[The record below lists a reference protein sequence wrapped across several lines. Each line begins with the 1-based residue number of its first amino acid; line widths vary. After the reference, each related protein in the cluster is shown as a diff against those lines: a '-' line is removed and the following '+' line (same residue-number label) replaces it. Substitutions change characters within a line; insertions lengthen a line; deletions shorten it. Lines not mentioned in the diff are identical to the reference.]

1 MGIAKVAAQ
10 ASTVSL
16 GVSAVLPSAAVIEN
30 AVTNAMI
37 LGAPSRD
44 WWAKQ
49 SADAAFKFS
58 QEVRQGIAA
67 SETIGQI
74 TQRAL
79 KVLDTTQAG
88 ARALV
93 HTSVSTVANEA
104 RMAVYE
110 ANDDII
116 KRYRALA
123 TLDTSTCMQCAPY
136 DGLEWEKDRTPIG
149 HSLPFPTY
157 PKHINCLTGDS
168 LISAADDITGH
179 SKRWFDGEVIVIKT
193 AGDRTLTC
201 TPNHPILTSSG
212 WVAAGLLDVGGD
224 VITDSFGKGG
234 GLGDGNHKDVPAR
247 IEDVVGSLLSTGQMV
262 PVPMPVSP
270 KDFHG
275 DGVGSDVAV
284 VYSES
289 FLSGDDNSASGKHLG
304 ECHLCG
310 GLLDGSSSFLGIGG
324 SDEPAKFG
332 GSTTNGFMG
341 GACEEESIFGAG
353 IRHSSEL
360 LLASVSGLDSS
371 VPESAGNTGPTK
383 THVGGDTGHA
393 NPVIKQAFGLY
404 NIDVNLLSSS
414 ADSGAVEA
422 VDDDANI
429 AANLAGE
436 LLAGNPISVSTDK
449 IVDVKREFFSGHVY
463 NLETVKGWY
472 VSNGIITHN
481 CRCLLIG
488 RVTTGEPGGGRATAG
503 GPVSAKTTFSDW
515 LGRQSSEKQTEIL
528 GKGRAELYQSG
539 KITLSDVVNGRGSPL
554 SVKQLQAKYQ

>member
-1 MGIAKVAAQ
+1 MTVAIDKAIELQLDIQRVAVSAQADVIAVLKKLQRELLAEIAGANYTTWRKARIESQLLQIKRTMAQYYGQAAAVSQEASMGIAKVAAQ

-16 GVSAVLPSAAVIEN
+16 GTAAVLPSAAVIER

-123 TLDTSTCMQCAPY
+123 TLDAHTCLICAPL

-157 PKHINCLTGDS
+157 PKHI
-168 LISAADDITGH
+168 
-179 SKRWFDGEVIVIKT
+179 
-193 AGDRTLTC
+193 
-201 TPNHPILTSSG
+201 
-212 WVAAGLLDVGGD
+212 
-224 VITDSFGKGG
+224 
-234 GLGDGNHKDVPAR
+234 
-247 IEDVVGSLLSTGQMV
+247 
-262 PVPMPVSP
+262 
-270 KDFHG
+270 
-275 DGVGSDVAV
+275 
-284 VYSES
+284 
-289 FLSGDDNSASGKHLG
+289 
-304 ECHLCG
+304 
-310 GLLDGSSSFLGIGG
+310 
-324 SDEPAKFG
+324 
-332 GSTTNGFMG
+332 
-341 GACEEESIFGAG
+341 
-353 IRHSSEL
+353 
-360 LLASVSGLDSS
+360 
-371 VPESAGNTGPTK
+371 
-383 THVGGDTGHA
+383 
-393 NPVIKQAFGLY
+393 
-404 NIDVNLLSSS
+404 
-414 ADSGAVEA
+414 
-422 VDDDANI
+422 
-429 AANLAGE
+429 
-436 LLAGNPISVSTDK
+436 
-449 IVDVKREFFSGHVY
+449 
-463 NLETVKGWY
+463 
-472 VSNGIITHN
+472 N